1 MTRIHTPGAHTLPR
15 WILIALLSTCA
26 VCTSPAQRQGSASR
40 GTRTPAAFVHS
51 SPQGMYVAC
60 GLLLASPAHPVG
72 DTVGYRIERRTG
84 RGSWTSIADVR
95 APGSLD
101 ELLQRVD
108 RRQLDDAVRR
118 MKLSGIEELWNT
130 MLASPRLEKI
140 LITPDRRTL
149 TGLGLLYLDAT
160 AERGTTYE
168 YRVSMLLAS
177 AAAVRPR
184 TSPGVLCGAAWP
196 MTVMRPIQSTET
208 DSSVRITWSALAPKP
223 LPAVMRIERRLSG
236 QEEYRMLETPGA
248 MYMKGDSVFC
258 TVADKGLRAS
268 QQYEYQVR
276 PEDFYGNEGPV
287 SQPATVF
294 TMNFSRLP
302 LPQNLKAMKDSNG
315 VLLSWSTLMDEHI
328 IATRIFR
335 SDHFDTGYVK
345 IADVPATASS
355 YLDVSAA
362 GMSRYYYKFSNL
374 TFDNRESQRTG
385 VIVGWMRSVI
395 PPATPQNLKAVS
407 VTGGVQLTWDPNR
420 EKDLAAYY
428 VCRSGG
434 AYDTLMPVSP
444 GLTVTRWLDT
454 SLTLSG
460 TRMYRYA
467 VRAVNH
473 SELMSEYSNVEVVRP
488 GIATSPRPPQSLI
501 VRPRADRFVL
511 NWNDPREYDETV
523 IGYAIYRSERTPPGQ
538 APDAQPVGGRSSQ
551 RRDRQA
557 QASPPP
563 SADAGGFVRI
573 AELTDDPDRTIWFDS
588 TITIGRRYLYAVAS
602 IDMVGGEG
610 LRSAPV
616 EGWIRIET
624 PVPPADVRASRD
636 EKGLRVE
643 WEEVSD
649 EATAEVNIY
658 RREQGGTAKKIAT
671 VPAAKR
677 TYTDTTVKKGV
688 VYYYAVSVVK
698 KGKPESAKSDE
709 SWARP

>member
-1 MTRIHTPGAHTLPR
+1 MTRIHNTGLRALAMCV
-15 WILIALLSTCA
+15 LIVLLSVLAAGTA
-26 VCTSPAQRQGSASR
+26 AGQGTATR
-40 GTRTPAAFVHS
+40 GTRTPAPFVHS

-72 DTVGYRIERRTG
+72 DTVGYRIERKTG
-84 RGSWTSIADVR
+84 RGSWTQIADVH
-95 APGSLD
+95 APASLE
-101 ELLQRVD
+101 ELLERVD

-118 MKLSGIEELWNT
+118 MKLAGVEELWNA

-140 LITPDRRTL
+140 LITPDRKTL

-177 AAAVRPR
+177 AVAVRPR
-184 TSPGVLCGAAWP
+184 TSPGVLCGTAWP
-196 MTVMRPIQSTET
+196 MTVMRPIGSSET
-208 DSSVRITWSALAPKP
+208 DSSVRITWSARAPKP
-223 LPAVMRIERRLSG
+223 LPAVMRVERRLSG
-236 QEEYRMLETPGA
+236 QEEFRVLDVPGA
-248 MYMKGDSVFC
+248 MFMKGDSVFC
-258 TVADKGLRAS
+258 TVADRGLRAS
-268 QQYEYQVR
+268 QQYEYQVV

-335 SDHFDTGYVK
+335 SDHYDTGYVK
-345 IADVPATASS
+345 IADVPATTSS

-385 VIVGWMRSVI
+385 VVVGWMRSVI

-407 VTGGVQLTWDPNR
+407 VTGGVQLTWDANK
-420 EKDLAAYY
+420 EKDIAAYY

-434 AYDTLMPVSP
+434 AYDTLMPVSA
-444 GLTVTRWLDT
+444 GLTATRWLDT

-473 SELMSEYSNVEVVRP
+473 SELLSEYSNVEVVRP
-488 GIATSPRPPQSLI
+488 GIATSPKPPQSLI

-511 NWNDPREYDETV
+511 NWNDPRTYDETV
-523 IGYAIYRSERTPPGQ
+523 VGYVIYRSERTPPGQ
-538 APDAQPVGGRSSQ
+538 TPDAQPPGGKAPQ
-551 RRDRQA
+551 RRGRQA
-557 QASPPP
+557 QAQAPPQA
-563 SADAGGFVRI
+563 ADADGFVRI
-573 AELTDDPDRTIWFDS
+573 AELTDDPDRTIWVDS
-588 TITIGRRYLYAVAS
+588 TITVGRRYLYAVAS

-610 LRSAPV
+610 VRSAPV
-616 EGWIRIET
+616 EGWIRIEV

-649 EATAEVNIY
+649 EAAAEINIY

-677 TYTDTTVKKGV
+677 AYSDTSVKKGI
-688 VYYYAVSVVK
+688 VYYYAVSVLK
-698 KGKPESAKSDE
+698 KDKPESAKSVE